1 MWGRRAGLYE
11 LDGTIE
17 STRFTLLSGKYYD
30 YFPYLEKSTNLSSF
44 CAAVFHTQQPG
55 MED

>member
-17 STRFTLLSGKYYD
+17 GTRFTLLSGKYYD
-30 YFPYLEKSTNLSSF
+30 YCPHLEKSTNLSSF